1 MTGEDRPTDESFV
14 ADLLAAAHT
23 PHPALPPDVA
33 ARLEQRLAALHEE
46 PRQDPHEEPHEDPR
60 EDLPGQD
67 ELARRRRRRTRTGL
81 LVAAAAAAVVAGGV
95 VVPTVLEQGDRSE
108 SSRAGG
114 ATADQTVNQ
123 PGGGSEGFAPPS
135 DARTGAVAPPSAP
148 TYLLDVPTD
157 QLPRVRAEA
166 GTARDAQRLFDQG
179 ADVGAGTSAPS
190 TVRITGC
197 SLPDLAR
204 DDRLVAVR
212 VSGDRASLVFR
223 GAESADP
230 GQRVRVELYACDD
243 PQRPLAVTAVR
254 E

>member
-1 MTGEDRPTDESFV
+1 
-14 ADLLAAAHT
+14 
-23 PHPALPPDVA
+23 
-33 ARLEQRLAALHEE
+33 
-46 PRQDPHEEPHEDPR
+46 
-60 EDLPGQD
+60 
-67 ELARRRRRRTRTGL
+67 

-95 VVPTVLEQGDRSE
+95 GVPTVLEQGDQAD

-114 ATADQTVNQ
+114 AAADRAESR
-123 PGGGSEGFAPPS
+123 PGGESQGFAPPS

-157 QLPRVRAEA
+157 ELPRVRAQS

-197 SLPDLAR
+197 TLPDLAR

-223 GAESADP
+223 GAESAGA
-230 GQRVRVELYACDD
+230 GQRVRAELYSCDD